1 MLAVQVSLV
10 AMLVLL
16 ASGAPIFIAVGSAAV
31 GGLLV
36 AGVPFDTAAQV
47 FVGSLGGNAL
57 LAIPLFVLMAEIMTN
72 GGMITR
78 LVNLLGAGVGHWRG
92 GLGYVAVFAS
102 AIFAAFSGSSPA
114 NAAALGIALIPQMLA
129 LGYSPRFTAGVIAA
143 GGTLGILIPP
153 SINMI
158 LYSAVTDLPVL
169 DLFRAGI
176 KPGLILS
183 GAFLVVVAL
192 WNRIAPFPVSPRQTR
207 AERFAHLRAG
217 GPVLLLPVIVLGSIY
232 SAVLTVTES
241 AIAGIVY
248 ALVLQLV
255 WYRDF
260 RWAQLYEALSRTVK
274 TTSMIY
280 LIIGTASLFAH
291 LLTLSQI
298 PQHLAGQIAPLI
310 HFSPAAFYAAAMLLL
325 IIMGMFIDV
334 AAITYIAV
342 PVLDYALRQHGLDR
356 MQFAMMFVIN
366 MEMGLITPP
375 FGLNTFIVAA
385 AAKLPIG
392 EVVRGAAPFVAAMV
406 VVIIIVGIFPGLSH

>member
-1 MLAVQVSLV
+1 MLAVEISFV
-10 AMLVLL
+10 ALLVLL
-16 ASGAPIFIAVGSAAV
+16 ASGAPIFIAVGAAAV
-31 GGLLV
+31 AGLLT

-47 FVGSLGGNAL
+47 FVSSLGGNAL
-57 LAIPLFVLMAEIMTN
+57 LAIPLFVLMAEIMTT
-72 GGMITR
+72 GGMIAR
-78 LVNLLGAGVGHWRG
+78 LVNLLHALVGHWQG

-114 NAAALGIALIPQMLA
+114 NAAALGIALIPQMLSA
-129 LGYSPRFTAGVIAA
+129 GYSPRFTAGVIAA

-169 DLFRAGI
+169 DLFRAGV
-176 KPGLILS
+176 KPGLILA
-183 GAFLVVVAL
+183 GAFLLVVAL
-192 WNRIAPFPVSPRQTR
+192 WNRMAPLPVSPPPDR
-207 AERFAHLRAG
+207 AVRLQQLRAG
-217 GPVLLLPVIVLGSIY
+217 GPVLLLPIIVLGAIY

-248 ALVLQLV
+248 AVFLQLG

-260 RWAQLYEALSRTVK
+260 KWSQLYVALACTVK

-298 PQHLAGQIAPLI
+298 PQHMAGQIAPLI
-310 HFSPAAFYAAAMLLL
+310 QFSPVAFYAAAMLLL
-325 IIMGMFIDV
+325 IILGMFIDV

-342 PVLDYALRQHGLDR
+342 PVLDHALRQHGLDR
-356 MQFAMMFVIN
+356 VQFAMMFVIN

-406 VVIIIVGIFPGLSH
+406 AVIIIVGMFPGLSH

>member
-1 MLAVQVSLV
+1 MLAVQLSLV
-10 AMLVLL
+10 ALLVLL
-16 ASGAPIFIAVGSAAV
+16 ASGAPIFIAVGAAAV
-31 GGLLV
+31 AGLLV

-57 LAIPLFVLMAEIMTN
+57 LAIPLFVLMAEIMTS
-72 GGMITR
+72 GGMIKR
-78 LVNLLGAGVGHWRG
+78 LVDMLGAVVGHWRG

-114 NAAALGIALIPQMLA
+114 NAAALGIALIPQMMA
-129 LGYSPRFTAGVIAA
+129 IGYSPRFTAGVIAA

-169 DLFRAGI
+169 DLFRAGV
-176 KPGLILS
+176 KPGLILAAS
-183 GAFLVVVAL
+183 FLLVVAL
-192 WNRIAPFPVSPRQTR
+192 WNQVAPFPVVHRQAR
-207 AERFAHLRAG
+207 PERIAHVRAG
-217 GPVLLLPVIVLGSIY
+217 APVLLLPVIVLGAIY

-241 AIAGIVY
+241 AIAGILY
-248 ALVLQLV
+248 ALVLQLA

-260 RWAQLYEALSRTVK
+260 KLAQLYAALARTVK
-274 TTSMIY
+274 TTSMIF

-298 PQHLAGQIAPLI
+298 PQRMAGHLTPLI
-310 HFSPAAFYAAAMLLL
+310 QFSPVAFYAAAMLLL
-325 IIMGMFIDV
+325 VVLGMFIDV

-342 PVLDYALRQHGLDR
+342 PVLDHALRQHGFDR
-356 MQFAMMFVIN
+356 IQFAMMFVIN

-392 EVVRGAAPFVAAMV
+392 EVVRGAAPFVVAMI
-406 VVIIIVGIFPGLSH
+406 VVIVIVGIFPGLTH

>member
-1 MLAVQVSLV
+1 MLAVQLSL
-10 AMLVLL
+10 ASLLVLL
-16 ASGAPIFIAVGSAAV
+16 ASGAPIFIAVGAAAV
-31 GGLLV
+31 AGLLV

-57 LAIPLFVLMAEIMTN
+57 LAIPLFVLMAEIMTS
-72 GGMITR
+72 GGMIKR
-78 LVNLLGAGVGHWRG
+78 LVDMLGAVVGHWRG

-114 NAAALGIALIPQMLA
+114 NAAALGIALIPQMMA
-129 LGYSPRFTAGVIAA
+129 IGYSPRFTAGVIAA

-169 DLFRAGI
+169 DLFRAGV
-176 KPGLILS
+176 KPGLILAAS
-183 GAFLVVVAL
+183 FLLVVAL
-192 WNRIAPFPVSPRQTR
+192 WNQVAPFPVVHRQAR
-207 AERFAHLRAG
+207 PERIAHVRAG
-217 GPVLLLPVIVLGSIY
+217 APVLLLPMIVLGAIY

-241 AIAGIVY
+241 AIAGILY
-248 ALVLQLV
+248 ALVLQLA

-260 RWAQLYEALSRTVK
+260 KLAQLYAALARTVK
-274 TTSMIY
+274 TTSMIF

-298 PQHLAGQIAPLI
+298 PQRMAGHLTPLI
-310 HFSPAAFYAAAMLLL
+310 QFSPVAFYAAAMLLL
-325 IIMGMFIDV
+325 VVLGMFIDV

-342 PVLDYALRQHGLDR
+342 PVLDHALRQHGFDR
-356 MQFAMMFVIN
+356 IQFAMMFVIN

-392 EVVRGAAPFVAAMV
+392 EVVRGAAPFVVAMI
-406 VVIIIVGIFPGLSH
+406 VVIVIVGIFPGLTH

>member
-1 MLAVQVSLV
+1 MLAVEISFVL
-10 AMLVLL
+10 LLLLL
-16 ASGAPIFIAVGSAAV
+16 ASGAPIFIGVGFAAV
-31 GGLLV
+31 AGLLV

-47 FVGSLGGNAL
+47 FVSSLAGNAL
-57 LAIPLFVLMAEIMTN
+57 IAIPLFVLMAEILTT
-72 GGMITR
+72 GGMIKR
-78 LVNLLGAGVGHWRG
+78 LVNMLNAVVGHWRG

-129 LGYSPRFTAGVIAA
+129 SGYSARFTAGVIAA

-169 DLFRAGI
+169 DLFRAGV
-176 KPGLILS
+176 KPGLILA
-183 GAFLVVVAL
+183 GLFLLVIFI
-192 WNRIAPFPVSPRQTR
+192 WNRVAPLPKLGKQPGR
-207 AERFAHLRAG
+207 ERWTQLLAG
-217 GPVLLLPVIVLGSIY
+217 GPVLLLPFIVLGAIY

-241 AIAGIVY
+241 AIAGIIY
-248 ALVLQLV
+248 AIFLQVV

-260 RWAQLYEALSRTVK
+260 TWKQLYQAFSRTVK

-298 PQHLAGQIAPLI
+298 PQHMAAQIAPLMQ
-310 HFSPAAFYAAAMLLL
+310 FSPIAFYVAAMLFLVLL
-325 IIMGMFIDV
+325 GMFIDV

-342 PVLDYALRQHGLDR
+342 PMLDLALRQQGLDR
-356 MQFAMMFVIN
+356 MQFAIMFVIN

-385 AAKLPIG
+385 AAKLPIS
-392 EVVRGAAPFVAAMV
+392 EVVRGAAPFVLAMIAA
-406 VVIIIVGIFPGLSH
+406 IIIVGMFPILVH

>member
-1 MLAVQVSLV
+1 MLAVQLSL
-10 AMLVLL
+10 ASLLVLL
-16 ASGAPIFIAVGSAAV
+16 ASGAPIFIAVGAAAV
-31 GGLLV
+31 AGLLV

-57 LAIPLFVLMAEIMTN
+57 LAIPLFVLMAEIMTS
-72 GGMITR
+72 GGMIKR
-78 LVNLLGAGVGHWRG
+78 LVDMLGAVVGHWRG

-114 NAAALGIALIPQMLA
+114 NAAALGIALIPQMMA
-129 LGYSPRFTAGVIAA
+129 IGYSPRFTAGVIAA

-169 DLFRAGI
+169 DLFRAGV
-176 KPGLILS
+176 KPGLILAAS
-183 GAFLVVVAL
+183 FLLVVAL
-192 WNRIAPFPVSPRQTR
+192 WNQVAPFPVVHRQAR
-207 AERFAHLRAG
+207 PERIAHVRAG
-217 GPVLLLPVIVLGSIY
+217 APVLLLPVIVLGAIY

-241 AIAGIVY
+241 AIAGILY
-248 ALVLQLV
+248 ALVLQLA

-260 RWAQLYEALSRTVK
+260 RSAQLYAALARTVK
-274 TTSMIY
+274 TTSMIF

-298 PQHLAGQIAPLI
+298 PQRMAGHLTPLI
-310 HFSPAAFYAAAMLLL
+310 QFSPVAFYAAAMLLL
-325 IIMGMFIDV
+325 VVLGMFIDV

-342 PVLDYALRQHGLDR
+342 PVLDHALRQHGFDR
-356 MQFAMMFVIN
+356 IQFAMMFVIN

-392 EVVRGAAPFVAAMV
+392 EVVRGAAPFVVAMI
-406 VVIIIVGIFPGLSH
+406 VVIVIVGIFPGLTH

>member
-1 MLAVQVSLV
+1 MLAVQLSL
-10 AMLVLL
+10 ASLLVLL
-16 ASGAPIFIAVGSAAV
+16 ASGAPIFIAVGAAAV
-31 GGLLV
+31 AGLLV

-57 LAIPLFVLMAEIMTN
+57 LAIPLFVLMAEIMTS
-72 GGMITR
+72 GGMIKR
-78 LVNLLGAGVGHWRG
+78 LVDMLGAVVGHWRG

-114 NAAALGIALIPQMLA
+114 NAAALGIALIPQMMA
-129 LGYSPRFTAGVIAA
+129 IGYSPRFTAGVIAA

-169 DLFRAGI
+169 DLFRAGV
-176 KPGLILS
+176 KPGLILAAS
-183 GAFLVVVAL
+183 FLLVVAL
-192 WNRIAPFPVSPRQTR
+192 WNQVAPFPVVHRQAR
-207 AERFAHLRAG
+207 PERIAHVRAG
-217 GPVLLLPVIVLGSIY
+217 APVLLLPVIVLGAIY

-241 AIAGIVY
+241 AIAGILY
-248 ALVLQLV
+248 ALVLQLA

-260 RWAQLYEALSRTVK
+260 KLAQLYAALARTVK
-274 TTSMIY
+274 TTSMIF

-298 PQHLAGQIAPLI
+298 PQRMAGHLTPLI
-310 HFSPAAFYAAAMLLL
+310 QFSPVAFYAAAMLLL
-325 IIMGMFIDV
+325 VVLGMFIDV

-342 PVLDYALRQHGLDR
+342 PVLDHALRQHGFDR
-356 MQFAMMFVIN
+356 IQFAMMFVIN

-392 EVVRGAAPFVAAMV
+392 EVVRGAAPFVVAMI
-406 VVIIIVGIFPGLSH
+406 VVIVIVGIFPGLTH